1 MEGNIDDDTIMT
13 YIINLEEEVR
23 GEEENKYS
31 IKEELQQIKMMVDK
45 KKSLKKRGD
54 SIKDGAI
61 HDLKK

>member
-1 MEGNIDDDTIMT
+1 MT
-13 YIINLEEEVR
+13 YILNLEEEVR